1 LQRFS
6 RLSRRTLTGS
16 SGPGFSRLNKSRGFE
31 RNNNCLSQNTAKVK
45 AVLQDL
51 LKNTFFYPAASVR
64 HGVGQDFL
72 RVRRDLKFDMP
83 GNL

>member
-1 LQRFS
+1 MA
-6 RLSRRTLTGS
+6 
-16 SGPGFSRLNKSRGFE
+16 
-31 RNNNCLSQNTAKVK
+31 NTAKVK

-51 LKNTFFYPAASVR
+51 LKNTPFYSAASVR